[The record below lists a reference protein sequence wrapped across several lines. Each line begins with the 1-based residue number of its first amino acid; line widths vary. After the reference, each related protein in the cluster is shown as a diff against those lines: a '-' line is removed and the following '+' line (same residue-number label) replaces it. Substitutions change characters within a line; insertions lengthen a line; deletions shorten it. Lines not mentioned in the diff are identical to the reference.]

1 MIVDPEDEFYTEEIK
16 KIENDILK
24 NELSLIIFADWY
36 NTTVM
41 KAAKFY
47 EDNSRKWVTPLTGG
61 SNIPAL
67 NGNLKLLF
75 NKKIRLMF

>member
-1 MIVDPEDEFYTEEIK
+1 MIVDPEEEFHKKEID
-16 KIENDILK
+16 KIKSDILN

-47 EDNSRKWVTPLTGG
+47 EDNSRKWLTPLTGG

-67 NGNLKLLF
+67 NGSDYKFLK
-75 NKKIRLMF
+75 